1 MDSQS
6 DKKEA
11 VYYVKGMRCASC
23 EILIEQKFLDLES
36 IKSVEASLGKG
47 KVIVEYK
54 GQKPNLNEINRIFK
68 NNGYSFSEIPF
79 KEKFKFDFN
88 DFAIISGTVIIVISF
103 FVLFERLG
111 ISSLVN
117 VNKSSSLPAFF
128 FFGLLAGV
136 STCAALVGGII
147 LSMSKQW
154 TELYKNENSF
164 IKKSQPHILFNAG
177 RIISYGFFGSILGI
191 IGNQLQFSPQF
202 SFILIIAVSIMMVL
216 FSFDMIGLKW
226 FGKFQIT
233 MPRFITRYAADSSHF
248 KGKYAPFI
256 MGVATF
262 FLPCGFTIT
271 AQSLALLSG
280 NALQGSLIMSLFA
293 LGTAPML
300 LLIGFSSVSFS
311 KNPKFSQRF
320 MKIAGILVLFFAI
333 FNINSQ
339 LNALGFKS
347 LTDINFS
354 QKSND
359 NLPIIADGKQIVKM
373 NASVS
378 GYSPSYI
385 KVKAG
390 IPIKWEINDTGTSGC
405 TNAVVSKDLFKGQI
419 SLTPGE
425 TSSKEFTIEKPGKYK
440 FSCWM
445 GMISGT
451 IEAIE

>member
-1 MDSQS
+1 
-6 DKKEA
+6 
-11 VYYVKGMRCASC
+11 V
-23 EILIEQKFLDLES
+23 
-36 IKSVEASLGKG
+36 
-47 KVIVEYK
+47 
-54 GQKPNLNEINRIFK
+54 
-68 NNGYSFSEIPF
+68 
-79 KEKFKFDFN
+79 
-88 DFAIISGTVIIVISF
+88 IISGTVKIVISL

-111 ISSLVN
+111 ISALVN

-128 FFGLLAGV
+128 VFGLLAGV
-136 STCAALVGGII
+136 SSCAALVGGII

-154 TELYKNENSF
+154 AELYKNENSF
-164 IKKSQPHILFNAG
+164 VKKSQPNILFNIG
-177 RIISYGFFGSILGI
+177 RIISYGFFGSILGL
-191 IGNQLQFSPQF
+191 IGNQLQFSSTF
-202 SFILIIAVSIMMVL
+202 SFILIIVVSIMMII
-216 FSFDMIGLKW
+216 FSLDMIGLKW

-233 MPRFITRYAADSSHF
+233 MPRFITRYAADVTHF
-248 KGKYAPFI
+248 KGKLAPFI

-262 FLPCGFTIT
+262 FLPCGFTVT

-280 NALQGSLIMSLFA
+280 NALQGSLIMGLFA

-300 LLIGFSSVSFS
+300 LVIGFSSVSFS
-311 KNPKFSQRF
+311 KDPKLSSRF

-339 LNALGFKS
+339 LNAAGFKS
-347 LTDINFS
+347 LTDISSSAFGSIFKTN
-354 QKSND
+354 QENY
-359 NLPIIADGKQIVKM
+359 NELPPIVDGKQIIKM

-378 GYSPSYI
+378 GYSPSYL

-405 TNAVVSKDLFKGQI
+405 TNAVVSKDLFEGQI

-425 TSSKEFTIEKPGKYK
+425 IAEKEFTIKTPGKYK

-451 IEAIE
+451 IEAVE